1 MKILVTGSAGHL
13 GEALM
18 RVLPEMG
25 YAPVGMDLNASRF
38 TDQVGTLCEPG
49 FVAEAMAGMKA
60 VLHTAT
66 LHKPHVATHSKQDF
80 IDTNITGT
88 LNLLEAAAKQGIRD
102 FVLTSTTSAFG
113 DALNPAIGAPAAW
126 ITEAVT
132 GQPKNI
138 YGVTKTAAEDL
149 CALFARKHGMNCTVL
164 RTSRF
169 FPEPDDSKDI
179 RAGFADENAKANEF
193 LFRRV
198 DLRDVVTAHEC
209 ALRAVPPGGFAKYI
223 ISASSPFRQQH
234 LGDLRH
240 DPGAVVG
247 ALYPEFAAIYDA
259 ASYRMFADIG
269 RVYVNGSARNELGWA
284 PEYDFGR
291 VLEQIAAGQP
301 VGSDLARTV
310 GAKGYHSEVFEDGP
324 YPVE

>member
-18 RVLPEMG
+18 RVLPELG
-25 YAPVGMDLNASRF
+25 YAPVGLDMKASRF
-38 TDQVGTLCEPG
+38 TDLVGTLVEPG
-49 FVAEAMAGMKA
+49 FVAEAMAGVKA

-88 LNLLEAAAKQGIRD
+88 LNLLEAAAKLGIGR

-113 DALNPAIGAPAAW
+113 DALSPPKGAPAAW
-126 ITEAVT
+126 ITEAVV
-132 GQPKNI
+132 GVPKNI
-138 YGVTKTAAEDL
+138 YGVTKTAAEDM
-149 CALFARKHGMNCTVL
+149 CALFARKHRMHCTVL

-198 DLRDVVTAHEC
+198 DLHDVATAHEC
-209 ALRAVPPGGFAKYI
+209 ALRVNPPGGFAKYI
-223 ISASSPFRQQH
+223 ISASSPFQQQH
-234 LGDLRH
+234 LGDLRR

-247 ALYPEFAAIYDA
+247 AIYPNFATVYDA
-259 ASYRMFADIG
+259 VGYRMFTDIG
-269 RVYVNGSARNELGWA
+269 RVYVNDLARNELGWA

-310 GAKGYHSEVFEDGP
+310 GAKGYHSEVFADGP